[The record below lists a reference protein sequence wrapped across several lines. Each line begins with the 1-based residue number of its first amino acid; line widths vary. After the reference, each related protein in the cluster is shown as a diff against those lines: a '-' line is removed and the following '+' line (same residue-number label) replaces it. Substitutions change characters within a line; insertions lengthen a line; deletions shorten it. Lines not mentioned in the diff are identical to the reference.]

1 MKKTHISVMF
11 IALFACA
18 CGSAPDK
25 RMVSKTG
32 EMEKEWVEEG
42 ITRNYIFAPA

>member
-1 MKKTHISVMF
+1 MF